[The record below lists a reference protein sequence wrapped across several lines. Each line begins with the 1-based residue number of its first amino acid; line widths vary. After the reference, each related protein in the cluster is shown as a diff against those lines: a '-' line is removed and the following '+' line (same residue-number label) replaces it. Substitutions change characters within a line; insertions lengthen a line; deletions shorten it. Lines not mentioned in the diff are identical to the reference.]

1 MKKYSYLNYN
11 SGPVDAWLNIP
22 FKNKHYRVYSSQR
35 ANAYKKYHGKVR
47 NSIVNN
53 KLSSLAA
60 HKAWLTRE
68 LDDIKRWYKQDIIEQ
83 CNELLSK

>member
-1 MKKYSYLNYN
+1 MKKYTYNYK
-11 SGPVDAWLNIP
+11 SVRVEDWLNIP

-47 NSIVNN
+47 NSIANN

-68 LDDIKRWYKQDIIEQ
+68 LQDIQYWYKKDIIEQ

>member
-1 MKKYSYLNYN
+1 MKKYTYNYK
-11 SGPVDAWLNIP
+11 SVRVEDWLNIP
-22 FKNKHYRVYSSQR
+22 IKNKHYRVYSSQR

-68 LDDIKRWYKQDIIEQ
+68 LQDIQYWSKKDIIEQ

>member
-1 MKKYSYLNYN
+1 MKKYSYTYKIIQVN
-11 SGPVDAWLNIP
+11 DCLNIP
-22 FKNKHYRVYSSQR
+22 IKNKHYRVYSSR
-35 ANAYKKYHGKVR
+35 CANAYKKYHGKVR
-47 NSIVNN
+47 KSIVNN

-68 LDDIKRWYKQDIIEQ
+68 LDDIKHWYKRDIIEQ